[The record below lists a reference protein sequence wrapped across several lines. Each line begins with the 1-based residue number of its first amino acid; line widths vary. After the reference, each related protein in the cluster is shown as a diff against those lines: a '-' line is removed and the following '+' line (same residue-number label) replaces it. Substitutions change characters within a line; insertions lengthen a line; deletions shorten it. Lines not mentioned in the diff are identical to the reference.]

1 MNEIVTVIITCYN
14 HASYLDEAIGSVL
27 YQTYPHFEI
36 VVVDD
41 GSTDHTKAVATNYRE
56 VKYVWQENQGL
67 SAARNT
73 GVKAS
78 SGKYLVFLDA
88 DDWLYKDALQQQV
101 TAMQAN
107 PECMAVT
114 GGHDK
119 IDDVSGKII
128 PEDHGAVVDADH
140 YLHLLQGNFIGMHAA
155 VMYRREVFDTLQ
167 YDTSLK
173 AAEDYDLYLKLTRK
187 FPIYAHGGKIAG
199 YRIHGNNM
207 SRNIL
212 FMLQNVQKVL
222 SRQQDVLSG
231 EDERKAFDNGVSIWN
246 KYYAGVIL
254 EQKLYQIHKK
264 GYSKNLFTSEEW
276 ELVWN
281 NFPKRTLSLYYKNNK
296 KRIKKIVKRIIGR
309 NNTENNSAKL
319 GEIDLGSFKRTKP
332 FSTDFGFD
340 RGGAIDR
347 YYIEGF
353 LEENSGDVKGR
364 VLEIGDNH
372 YTYMYGKGKVVVSDV
387 LHLHRD
393 HPGATI
399 AGDLSKADEIP
410 IPDNQFDCIILTQT
424 LHFIYD
430 YEKAIQQCYRILKPG
445 GVLLITVPGI
455 SQIDAGGWG
464 DNWLWSFTDKSMR
477 LIFKKNFNSPQV
489 TIKSYGNVF
498 SASAFLWGLGLSEV
512 KNTGLLDDR
521 DGCYQV
527 TIAVRAVKN

>member
-1 MNEIVTVIITCYN
+1 MNEIVSVVITCYN

-67 SAARNT
+67 AAARNT
-73 GVKAS
+73 GAKES

-101 TAMQAN
+101 TAMLAN
-107 PECMAVT
+107 PESMAVA

-119 IDDVSGKII
+119 IDVDGKII
-128 PEDHGAVVDADH
+128 PEDHGPVVDADH
-140 YLHLLQGNFIGMHAA
+140 YLHLLKGNFIGMHAA

-167 YDTSLK
+167 YDPSLK
-173 AAEDYDLYLKLTRK
+173 AAEDYDLYLKLARK

-207 SRNIL
+207 SRNIP
-212 FMLQNVQKVL
+212 FMLQHVLKVL
-222 SRQQDVLSG
+222 GRQQEVLFG
-231 EDERKAFDNGVSIWN
+231 DDEKKAFAEGVSIWN

-254 EQKLYQIHKK
+254 DQKLYQIHKK
-264 GYSKNLFTSEEW
+264 GYARNLLTNEER

-281 NFPKRTLSLYYKNNK
+281 NFPKRTLSLYFQNNK
-296 KRIKKIVKRIIGR
+296 KRVKKIVKRIIGR
-309 NNTENNSAKL
+309 NNTAHDKTKP
-319 GEIDLGSFKRTKP
+319 GEIDFGSFKRTTP
-332 FSTDFGFD
+332 YSRDFGFD

-364 VLEIGDNH
+364 VLEIADNH
-372 YTYMYGKGKVVVSDV
+372 YTYMFGKGKVVVSDV

-430 YEKAIQQCYRILKPG
+430 YEKAIQQCHRILKPG

-455 SQIDAGGWG
+455 SQIDAGGWK
-464 DNWLWSFTDKSMR
+464 DNWLWSFTARSMK
-477 LIFKKNFNSPQV
+477 LIFAKNFNSPDV
-489 TIKSYGNVF
+489 TIESYGNVF
-498 SASAFLWGLGLSEV
+498 SATAFLWGLGLSEV
-512 KNTGLLDDR
+512 KDTGLLDEKDS
-521 DGCYQV
+521 CYQV
-527 TIAVRAVKN
+527 TVAVRAVKN

>member
-1 MNEIVTVIITCYN
+1 MNEIVSVVITCYN

-56 VKYVWQENQGL
+56 VKYVWQKNQGL
-67 SAARNT
+67 AAARNT

-78 SGKYLVFLDA
+78 TGKYLVFLDA
-88 DDWLYKDALQQQV
+88 DDWLYNDALQQQID
-101 TAMQAN
+101 AIQAN
-107 PECMAVT
+107 PECMAVA

-119 IDDVSGKII
+119 VNVNGEVI
-128 PEDHGAVVDADH
+128 PEDHGSVVDADH

-155 VMYRREVFDTLQ
+155 VMYRREVFSTLQ
-167 YDTSLK
+167 YDTGLK
-173 AAEDYDLYLKLTRK
+173 AAEDYDLYLKLTRR
-187 FPIYAHGGKIAG
+187 FPIYAHGGKIAA
-199 YRIHGNNM
+199 YRIHGSNM
-207 SRNIL
+207 SSNIP
-212 FMLQNVQKVL
+212 FMLQHVLKVL
-222 SRQQDVLSG
+222 ERQQGVLAN
-231 EDERKAFDNGVSIWN
+231 EDERKAYNEGVTIWN
-246 KYYAGVIL
+246 KYYAGVVL
-254 EQKLYQIHKK
+254 DQKFNQVNKR
-264 GYSKNLFTSEEW
+264 GYVGGLLSDEER
-276 ELVWN
+276 ELIWN
-281 NFPKRTLSLYYKNNK
+281 NFPKRTLGLYFQNNK
-296 KRIKKIVKRIIGR
+296 KRVKKIVKKILGR
-309 NNTENNSAKL
+309 TNAQNGHAKL

-353 LEENSGDVKGR
+353 LEECSGDVKGR
-364 VLEIGDNH
+364 VLEIADNH
-372 YTYMYGKGKVVVSDV
+372 YTCMFGKGNVVVSDV

-410 IPDNQFDCIILTQT
+410 IPDDQFDCIILTQT

-430 YEKAIQQCYRILKPG
+430 YEKAIQECHRILKPG

-464 DNWLWSFTDKSMR
+464 DNWLWSFTDKSMK
-477 LIFKKNFNSPQV
+477 LIFKKNFNSPDV

-512 KNTGLLDDR
+512 KDTGLLDDK

-527 TIAVRAVKN
+527 TVAVRAVKS